1 MINADNPVAIA
12 FSKKDN
18 MKSAAIILSAA
29 LVCGGA
35 TAQAQAQCQIADAKL
50 EEAVLSNPNLR
61 GSVNRRS
68 VRDLRRLRDAALI
81 LQSYGRDT
89 DCERLLGNIRELIA
103 GPAMTTLGDSD
114 EDNAEK
120 QVDAR
125 EPQARRG
132 GTLGHRNDKD
142 AKPLVG
148 IGDVSPA
155 LRTDEIIG
163 AEVRSSDDKIVGEV
177 RNLILDFKNH
187 RDYAIVA
194 SGGFFTPGKDS
205 IAVPIRSLKVSQ
217 RRDSFF
223 LPMVD
228 AEAKNVQLMP
238 DDGYKW
244 LSDSVWRARNDALFA
259 R

>member
-18 MKSAAIILSAA
+18 MKSAAIIISAA

-163 AEVRSSDDKIVGEV
+163 AEVRGSDDKIVGEV
-177 RNLILDFKNH
+177 RNLMIRRAMSLWISAVTSSPTSI
-187 RDYAIVA
+187 RAPRALTSRSEPVA
-194 SGGFFTPGKDS
+194 
-205 IAVPIRSLKVSQ
+205 R
-217 RRDSFF
+217 
-223 LPMVD
+223 
-228 AEAKNVQLMP
+228 
-238 DDGYKW
+238 
-244 LSDSVWRARNDALFA
+244 
-259 R
+259 